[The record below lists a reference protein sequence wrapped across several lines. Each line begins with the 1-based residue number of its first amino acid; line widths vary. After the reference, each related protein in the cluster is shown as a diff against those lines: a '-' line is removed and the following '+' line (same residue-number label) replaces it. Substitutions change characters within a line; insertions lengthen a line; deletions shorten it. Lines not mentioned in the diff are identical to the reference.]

1 MRATFALS
9 VSYLSLISF
18 IYCRLHAYNRPSQ
31 RETIPWL
38 SLSRK
43 DMDTPDILVLQASYT
58 NAVHADA
65 IGLLLNSYAEDPMGG
80 GHSLP
85 ADLLQQ
91 LPAELAK
98 RPHAFSVLAFVG
110 GEPAGLV
117 NCFEGF
123 STFACRPLVNVH
135 DVMVKEQFRGLGLS
149 QKMLQKVE
157 EIARQRGCCKIT
169 LEVLEGNALAQSAYR
184 KFGFDD
190 SVFDPAHGRML
201 FWHKPL

>member
-1 MRATFALS
+1 
-9 VSYLSLISF
+9 
-18 IYCRLHAYNRPSQ
+18 
-31 RETIPWL
+31 
-38 SLSRK
+38 
-43 DMDTPDILVLQASYT
+43 MDTPDILVLQASYT

-65 IGLLLNSYAEDPMGG
+65 IGLLLNSYAEDPLGG

-184 KFGFDD
+184 KVGFDD

>member
-1 MRATFALS
+1 
-9 VSYLSLISF
+9 
-18 IYCRLHAYNRPSQ
+18 
-31 RETIPWL
+31 
-38 SLSRK
+38 
-43 DMDTPDILVLQASYT
+43 MDTPDILVLQASYT

-123 STFACRPLVNVH
+123 STFASAVAARSPSKCWK
-135 DVMVKEQFRGLGLS
+135 VMPWRSRHTASSGLTTQCLIPPMG
-149 QKMLQKVE
+149 E
-157 EIARQRGCCKIT
+157 CCSGISRCNK
-169 LEVLEGNALAQSAYR
+169 
-184 KFGFDD
+184 
-190 SVFDPAHGRML
+190 
-201 FWHKPL
+201 